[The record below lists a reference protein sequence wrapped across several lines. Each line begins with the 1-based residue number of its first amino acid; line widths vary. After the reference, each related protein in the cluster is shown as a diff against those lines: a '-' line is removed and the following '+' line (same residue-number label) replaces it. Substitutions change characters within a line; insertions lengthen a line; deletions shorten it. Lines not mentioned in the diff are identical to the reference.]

1 MSSSCRAIL
10 RSIRS
15 GLFDRNS
22 SAGAPEGLPGSI
34 FVARIGLA
42 SACVFVQLCFS
53 TSLGS

>member
-10 RSIRS
+10 SESRS
-15 GLFDRNS
+15 GLSDRS
-22 SAGAPEGLPGSI
+22 SYA
-34 FVARIGLA
+34 VARDGLLGLNYVARTGSA